1 MERERHGDPQVQFDR
16 SAKIAALPLDRPAL
30 DARWFHRL
38 AQLRGAVPVFRMLLA
53 KELARGHPLEA
64 FGFHQV
70 LLRALIELL
79 GMRYRPDRFDFGW
92 RYVETELPEPAQR
105 LIERY
110 AFIADAGALRQLSSE
125 LAEELMR
132 QLETS

>member
-1 MERERHGDPQVQFDR
+1 MATRKCSSIAVRR
-16 SAKIAALPLDRPAL
+16 SRRYRLTGLRSMRDGFIGSRSCVARCRFSGCCSQRNWHAAIHWKPSAL
-30 DARWFHRL
+30 TR
-38 AQLRGAVPVFRMLLA
+38 
-53 KELARGHPLEA
+53 
-64 FGFHQV
+64 V